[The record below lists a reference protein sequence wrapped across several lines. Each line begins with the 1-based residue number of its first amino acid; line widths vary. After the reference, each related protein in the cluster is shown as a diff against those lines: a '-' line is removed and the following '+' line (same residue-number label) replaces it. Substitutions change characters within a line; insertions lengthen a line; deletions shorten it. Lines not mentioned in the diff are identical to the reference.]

1 MCNQDSLFRVFT
13 EVDNYE
19 DLLKKL
25 KNLSKEGIKYLT
37 SYNYVEVSTEELINL
52 IIKLD
57 IKDLDELYPVLYN
70 IIHN

>member
-1 MCNQDSLFRVFT
+1 MYN
-13 EVDNYE
+13 
-19 DLLKKL
+19 
-25 KNLSKEGIKYLT
+25 KNLSYIFNTTKNIDSLLKTLRKYKKQGIKYLT
-37 SYNYVEVSTEELINL
+37 SYNYVEVSTDELINL